1 MVFLSFNLCWCL
13 LYCMYIVGY
22 HGWYW
27 LSAIV
32 AKVWV
37 TSRLGRGAVVRGDG
51 HCWGSSDGCFLGF
64 RVSMRDWTPR
74 FTLVVTRR
82 VTESADGEE
91 EEPAR
96 WEGGRATRH
105 FWYRS
110 TQAAWTASDTLP
122 ALGSHQNTWHWKCWL
137 PVSIM
142 KANEWTSRP
151 TPMKD
156 RKRTRHSTSTSSSSS
171 FSLMTATVVSAML
184 SITGVQSSLPV
195 EDTRL
200 SMAPFMMSIP
210 IGRDTDVIPR

>member
-37 TSRLGRGAVVRGDG
+37 ASRLGRGAVVRGDG

-110 TQAAWTASDTLP
+110 WEGEGKGFCEEVLEIFQPMSKVLNKEEKNVKLAAIKSNTYTFTL
-122 ALGSHQNTWHWKCWL
+122 Q
-137 PVSIM
+137 
-142 KANEWTSRP
+142 
-151 TPMKD
+151 
-156 RKRTRHSTSTSSSSS
+156 
-171 FSLMTATVVSAML
+171 F
-184 SITGVQSSLPV
+184 
-195 EDTRL
+195 
-200 SMAPFMMSIP
+200 
-210 IGRDTDVIPR
+210 

>member
-1 MVFLSFNLCWCL
+1 MCDRVIHLSQKSTYRRNYVPRGQSSVKVQQLTPAFPFFHTKQVNFLFSFFLFFNRQARMVFLSFNLCWCL

-37 TSRLGRGAVVRGDG
+37 ASRLGRGAVVRGDG

-110 TQAAWTASDTLP
+110 WEGEGKGFCEEVLEIFQPMSKVLNKEEKNVKLAATKSNTYTFTL
-122 ALGSHQNTWHWKCWL
+122 H
-137 PVSIM
+137 
-142 KANEWTSRP
+142 
-151 TPMKD
+151 
-156 RKRTRHSTSTSSSSS
+156 
-171 FSLMTATVVSAML
+171 F
-184 SITGVQSSLPV
+184 
-195 EDTRL
+195 
-200 SMAPFMMSIP
+200 
-210 IGRDTDVIPR
+210 

>member
-1 MVFLSFNLCWCL
+1 M
-13 LYCMYIVGY
+13 
-22 HGWYW
+22 
-27 LSAIV
+27 
-32 AKVWV
+32 
-37 TSRLGRGAVVRGDG
+37 VRGDG

-122 ALGSHQNTWHWKCWL
+122 ALGSHQNT
-137 PVSIM
+137 
-142 KANEWTSRP
+142 
-151 TPMKD
+151 
-156 RKRTRHSTSTSSSSS
+156 
-171 FSLMTATVVSAML
+171 
-184 SITGVQSSLPV
+184 
-195 EDTRL
+195 
-200 SMAPFMMSIP
+200 
-210 IGRDTDVIPR
+210 